1 MENKRQIKRR
11 DLLIYLFFHRT
22 TLLQKLFYEIIKR
35 KVIKKGE
42 VTSMLNYIGLS
53 CVSMFMEFGDFIEWH
68 SFVPHMLPED
78 FIKKYRKHLNFDNLE
93 IINNP
98 LVSDEYIIELID
110 KGEIGLYM
118 CLPTLYIPRGEV
130 FLEKYWNKFNKRVIY
145 THVMLSEEF
154 LLKHAAKDRCWIQI
168 SQYQNIHLYP
178 LFLEESKDN
187 IKWSL
192 LCQYHRLSRDVIRQY
207 KDYVDWYMVSKNQVL
222 SEEFIEEF
230 QDKVDWDA
238 ISHYQYFSEFFIK
251 RFQDKLNWH
260 YISGKQVHYS
270 PEFIRE
276 FIHKLDLDIMLC
288 TLTNQEYI
296 KENYDWLKPLQIS
309 CK

>member
-1 MENKRQIKRR
+1 
-11 DLLIYLFFHRT
+11 
-22 TLLQKLFYEIIKR
+22 
-35 KVIKKGE
+35 
-42 VTSMLNYIGLS
+42 MLNHIGPS
-53 CVSMFMEFGDFIEWH
+53 CASMFMEFGDFIKWNT
-68 SFVPHMLPED
+68 FVPHRLPED
-78 FIKKYRKHLNFDNLE
+78 FIKKYRKHLNFDNIE
-93 IINNP
+93 IINNH

-110 KGEIGLYM
+110 SGNNTVY
-118 CLPTLYIPRGEV
+118 TLLHMLIIPRGEA
-130 FLEKYWNKFNKRVIY
+130 FLEKYWHKFNKRVLY
-145 THVMLSEEF
+145 TTVMFSEEF
-154 LLKHAAKDRCWIQI
+154 LLKHAKHDRCWMQV
-168 SQYQNIHLYP
+168 SQFQNIQLYP
-178 LFLEESKDN
+178 LFLEENKDN

-238 ISHYQYFSEFFIK
+238 ISYYQYFSEFFIK
-251 RFQDKLNWH
+251 RFQDKLNWY
-260 YISGKQVHYS
+260 YISGKQVYYS

-288 TLTNQEYI
+288 TSTNQEYI

-309 CK
+309 YK